1 MNERIE
7 QEYLDRKVDEWQ
19 SEHLD
24 FRGVAQTARYFY
36 NLALADV
43 RGEME
48 RRIKILEP
56 YKDTFE
62 SAAACRQELI
72 WLKDFIDNLTK

>member
-1 MNERIE
+1 MNALE
-7 QEYLDRKVDEWQ
+7 QKYLDKKVDEWQ

-43 RGEME
+43 RGEVE
-48 RRIKILEP
+48 KHAKTYANTISGAEWRKTL
-56 YKDTFE
+56 
-62 SAAACRQELI
+62 
-72 WLKDFIDNLTK
+72 DFIDNLTK